1 MAEFAS
7 HGVANA
13 GLTTGIIGTALGVLN
28 GGLGFLNN
36 NGRGFYNYGCG
47 NMVCP
52 TPRIVTQ
59 DDLNYVQ
66 ELAKKD
72 SQIALLQS
80 EQNTEVKIADVYERL
95 INRINS
101 DRREQDA
108 WNASQSVANATM
120 SSAIATNTASIS
132 ALNNTVAGITKTV
145 VPITSVCPEP
155 MPLKNS
161 WTAPTAAA

>member
-28 GGLGFLNN
+28 GGLGFLTN

-95 INRINS
+95 ITRINA

-132 ALNNTVAGITKTV
+132 AINNTLACITKTV